1 MNQLT
6 FQFPFKTTYFQKD
19 FYVSSNNFEA
29 YKLID
34 SWPNW
39 PDKWINLY
47 GPNGCGKTH
56 LANIFSKKINSIFID
71 SKNFNIVSHTAMPM
85 AGIAMQQLV
94 NSNLLGTGNS
104 ANSIDLTTNAN
115 YFKVSNLGALSV
127 SLPFYGET
135 RSASYSG
142 NLGNIK
148 FEGVPL
154 ASSFIFNDSKNRYEA
169 SYEFKTRSDV
179 YKITIQIYL
188 NSKTRLMVIPG
199 NKSAITYL
207 GVVQGI

>member
-1 MNQLT
+1 M
-6 FQFPFKTTYFQKD
+6 K
-19 FYVSSNNFEA
+19 
-29 YKLID
+29 KLGI
-34 SWPNW
+34 
-39 PDKWINLY
+39 LCCLLLM
-47 GPNGCGKTH
+47 GCGIAKNTVSEEKATA
-56 LANIFSKKINSIFID
+56 LKKLID

-127 SLPFYGET
+127 SLTFYGET